1 MIIDFRNRSMKS
13 EPPGSGRQPSG
24 PMPGACDISKGLRNG
39 TERGNPLLRPMNFAA
54 AAAYHDHI
62 SCAKSAAELLDPMPC
77 DTDHLYAHCGDDAP
91 DDSEQHDK
99 LRAIVVLHADLL
111 QHQEEV
117 IADRERQIEE
127 LRIQRDELQERL
139 RRLGGVRRACR
150 LPDGGAVRGR
160 DPAGQR
166 AATPRTTQRCAGSR
180 RQLSKRSKSIAA
192 TRPSRRPPLTDRRRP
207 SRRASRTSRISC
219 RPSLCRPPP
228 PRGPPPAA
236 EDEERAQEA
245 PAEVPAAP
253 VESSSQEAAAPPEPS
268 AARKAARK
276 RSVAAREEP
285 GRLFNA
291 NQAYATAA
299 CAAGPSTSSE
309 EAAAEAIEV
318 PTWRVNPIAS
328 LYSMEGTENLDDEV
342 FRKRHAKLEA
352 NEKRRKRWDLQ
363 LLREQQHTERLRRRM
378 ERRAEKPST
387 CPPTFCGDLKQIHFV
402 EVVDEIPVQAFGQ
415 PIPELQPREFQLPW
429 GEAARR
435 DSKEAQGTLAI
446 SERSET
452 LMLLNFRRKD
462 TGVSPAQD

>member
-1 MIIDFRNRSMKS
+1 MPSPRYSSCSM
-13 EPPGSGRQPSG
+13 
-24 PMPGACDISKGLRNG
+24 C
-39 TERGNPLLRPMNFAA
+39 T
-54 AAAYHDHI
+54 HV
-62 SCAKSAAELLDPMPC
+62 C
-77 DTDHLYAHCGDDAP
+77 TT
-91 DDSEQHDK
+91 
-99 LRAIVVLHADLL
+99 
-111 QHQEEV
+111 
-117 IADRERQIEE
+117 
-127 LRIQRDELQERL
+127 LQERL
-139 RRLGGVRRACR
+139 RRLGACVAHVACQTEEPFVDATLLANELLRREPRSAALAPSVEEIEVTR
-150 LPDGGAVRGR
+150 REIQEVPIVPEEETVVQEHRGHSPLPK
-160 DPAGQR
+160 
-166 AATPRTTQRCAGSR
+166 ATAD
-180 RQLSKRSKSIAA
+180 
-192 TRPSRRPPLTDRRRP
+192 RPPAAELTRVEDVQNQLQAEP
-207 SRRASRTSRISC
+207 V
-219 RPSLCRPPP
+219 PPPP

-429 GEAARR
+429 GKRH
-435 DSKEAQGTLAI
+435 G
-446 SERSET
+446 ET
-452 LMLLNFRRKD
+452 AKKPKGPWR
-462 TGVSPAQD
+462 

>member
-139 RRLGGVRRACR
+139 RRLGACVAHVACQTEEPFVDAALLANELLRREPRSAALAPSVEEIEVTR
-150 LPDGGAVRGR
+150 REIQEVPIVPEEETVVQEHRGHSPLPK
-160 DPAGQR
+160 
-166 AATPRTTQRCAGSR
+166 ATAD
-180 RQLSKRSKSIAA
+180 
-192 TRPSRRPPLTDRRRP
+192 RPPAAELTRVEDVQNQLQAEP
-207 SRRASRTSRISC
+207 V
-219 RPSLCRPPP
+219 PPPP

-429 GEAARR
+429 GKRH
-435 DSKEAQGTLAI
+435 G
-446 SERSET
+446 ET
-452 LMLLNFRRKD
+452 AKKPKGPWR
-462 TGVSPAQD
+462 

>member
-1 MIIDFRNRSMKS
+1 MAEEKLRFPMRGIKEEMFAGFVRNLPKTVKEFLTEAVTIEKTLEMHRRQFNRSSSTVNYS
-13 EPPGSGRQPSG
+13 E
-24 PMPGACDISKGLRNG
+24 
-39 TERGNPLLRPMNFAA
+39 
-54 AAAYHDHI
+54 
-62 SCAKSAAELLDPMPC
+62 
-77 DTDHLYAHCGDDAP
+77 AHALSTNDLH
-91 DDSEQHDK
+91 ETI
-99 LRAIVVLHADLL
+99 RAIV
-111 QHQEEV
+111 
-117 IADRERQIEE
+117 REE
-127 LRIQRDELQERL
+127 LRKLLPSLQPQVDSIIVIVHEEVPVYIIQRLESVLQAI
-139 RRLGGVRRACR
+139 G
-150 LPDGGAVRGR
+150 
-160 DPAGQR
+160 
-166 AATPRTTQRCAGSR
+166 
-180 RQLSKRSKSIAA
+180 
-192 TRPSRRPPLTDRRRP
+192 
-207 SRRASRTSRISC
+207 
-219 RPSLCRPPP
+219 
-228 PRGPPPAA
+228 
-236 EDEERAQEA
+236 
-245 PAEVPAAP
+245 
-253 VESSSQEAAAPPEPS
+253 
-268 AARKAARK
+268 

-429 GEAARR
+429 GKRH
-435 DSKEAQGTLAI
+435 G
-446 SERSET
+446 ET
-452 LMLLNFRRKD
+452 AKKPKGPWR
-462 TGVSPAQD
+462 